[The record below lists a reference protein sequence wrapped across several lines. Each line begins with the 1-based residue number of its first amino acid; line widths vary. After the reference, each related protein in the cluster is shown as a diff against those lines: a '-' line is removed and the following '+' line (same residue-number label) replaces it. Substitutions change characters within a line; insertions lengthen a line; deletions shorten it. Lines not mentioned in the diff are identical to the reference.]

1 MNALLDVQELRK
13 LFPLKDGSKIHA
25 VEHVDIEVG
34 HAETLAV
41 VGESGCGKSTL
52 AQLICR
58 LLDADGGSVRLEGE
72 ELTGLSTVQMRP
84 HRSKMQMIFQDP
96 FASLDPRRT
105 VGYSVAEPLIIH
117 GLVKKREELQNRV
130 AQLFERVGLLLG
142 HMNQFPHQFSGGQRQ
157 RVCIARAL
165 ALAPKLVIAD
175 EAVSAL
181 DVSVQAQVINLM
193 MELQRDMGLSYLFI
207 THDLAVVERMA
218 HRVAVMYL
226 GQIVEMGSRA
236 HIFENPTH
244 SYTKKLLQAAPIADP
259 RQRKERAL
267 QTGEIPSPRWAAGQS
282 PVRVEHVEIEPGHL
296 VAKE

>member
-1 MNALLDVQELRK
+1 MNSLLDVRK
-13 LFPLKDGSKIHA
+13 LQKVFPLKDGSKIHA

-52 AQLICR
+52 AQLICK
-58 LLDADGGSVRLEGE
+58 LLDADGGSIKLEGK
-72 ELTGLSTVQMRP
+72 ELTGLSTGQMRP
-84 HRSKMQMIFQDP
+84 HRSKMQIIFQDP

-117 GLVKKREELQNRV
+117 GLVKKREELQCRV
-130 AQLFERVGLLLG
+130 AKLFERVGLLLS

-175 EAVSAL
+175 ESVSAL

-193 MELQRDMGLSYLFI
+193 MELQRDLGLSYLFI

-226 GQIVEMGSRA
+226 GQIVEMGSRG

-259 RQRKERAL
+259 RQRKERPL
-267 QTGEIPSPRWAAGQS
+267 LTGEIPNPRWAAGKS
-282 PVRVEHVEIEPGHL
+282 PVKVEHVEIEPGHL
-296 VAKE
+296 VARE

>member
-1 MNALLDVQELRK
+1 MNSLLDVHQLKKE
-13 LFPLKDGSKIHA
+13 FPLKDGSKIHA

-52 AQLICR
+52 AQLICK
-58 LLDADGGSVRLEGE
+58 LLDADGGSIRLEGE

-117 GLVKKREELQNRV
+117 GLAKKRDELQDRV
-130 AQLFERVGLLLG
+130 AKLFERVGLLLN

-175 EAVSAL
+175 ESVSAL

-259 RQRKERAL
+259 RQRRERRL
-267 QTGEIPSPRWAAGQS
+267 LTGEIPSPRWVAGQS
-282 PVRVEHVEIEPGHL
+282 PVRVEHVEIEAGHL